1 MKILADENMPLVR
14 EWFGRHGEVLT
25 RPGRAIDANAVREV
39 DVLLVRSV
47 TRVDA
52 ALLAGSR
59 VKFVGSATS
68 GYDHIDRDGLAA
80 AGIHFAHA
88 PGCNAGAVV
97 QYVLSVCCALRPDWR
112 RRVVGIVGCG
122 AVGGRLYSV
131 LTALGVSCRVHDPL
145 LSDRDGIPDL
155 TDLGEVVRAADILCL
170 HTPLTY
176 TGPFPTFHMV
186 DDRVLAA
193 LKPGC
198 LLINAARG
206 AVVDNAALRRRL
218 TAAIGLTVA
227 LDVWEGEPAIDPDL
241 CQRVAIATPHI
252 AGYSQEGR
260 VNGTRAVYE
269 AFCAWRG
276 VPPIP
281 PVPGASQPLV
291 LAGGLDPLA
300 DAVLATFDV
309 RAEHRRMAVAT
320 AGGAAIAEVFD
331 QLRRTSPERREFGH
345 FQITVTG
352 NDPLAA
358 DLRRL
363 GFEVGAELSPLNQ

>member
-25 RPGRAIDANAVREV
+25 LPGRAIDANAVQGV

-68 GYDHIDRDGLAA
+68 GYDHIDRAGLAA
-80 AGIHFAHA
+80 AGIRFAHA

-97 QYVLSVCCALRPDWR
+97 QYVLAVCCALRPDWR
-112 RRVVGIVGCG
+112 RRLIGIVGCG
-122 AVGGRLYSV
+122 AVGGRLYLV
-131 LTALGVSCRVHDPL
+131 LTALGVRCRVHDPL
-145 LSDRDGIPDL
+145 LPDRENIPDL

-170 HTPLTY
+170 HTPLTH
-176 TGPFPTFHMV
+176 TGSFPTFHMV

-193 LKPGC
+193 LRPGC

-206 AVVDNAALRRRL
+206 AVVDNVALRQRL
-218 TAAIGLTVA
+218 TMTSDLTAA
-227 LDVWEGEPAIDPDL
+227 LDVWEGEPAIDPGL
-241 CQRVAIATPHI
+241 WRRVAIATPHI

-276 VPPIP
+276 VAPIP
-281 PVPGASQPLV
+281 PVSEALQPLV
-291 LAGGLDPLA
+291 PARSLDPLA
-300 DAVLATFDV
+300 DAVLTTFDV
-309 RAEHRRMAVAT
+309 RAEHRRMAAAVAT
-320 AGGAAIAEVFD
+320 GAAMAEVFD

-345 FQITVTG
+345 FQVRAARD
-352 NDPLAA
+352 DPLAT

-363 GFEVGAELSPLNQ
+363 GFRVATE